1 MMKNLKISGKLFV
14 AFGILAAALVVTMVL
29 SIMSQQHLNSVAEN
43 LGRVRRDK
51 LVAMSLINTA
61 TSDYRI
67 YEATV
72 VLSPEPDQIN
82 AAYRDLQ
89 ERSQTIAKNE
99 AFLDRTLSSPRAIEQ
114 FRTFR
119 DHWNEFEQQSRK
131 TVDLGRQNL
140 NAEALASFRAS
151 KRIFDTANK
160 DASVMTDIQV
170 GLMDKEMKEANQDY
184 IWSRNA
190 SIAISVLV
198 LALTAY
204 LLMILIR
211 GIANPLAAMTA
222 AMRKLAAGD
231 LNTRLEVE
239 PRRDEVGQLA
249 EAMVAFRDQ
258 LAGAERAKAE
268 QTSLIVS
275 SIGSG
280 LDALAQGD
288 LTRRIDADLTG
299 PFEKLKQDFNHA
311 MDSVSATLA
320 AVNASAQ
327 GITNGAADIRE
338 ASDDLSHRT
347 EQQAA
352 SLEETAAAMHEI
364 TETVRETAENAKR
377 ANQAVTETRTDA
389 DQSTDVVRK
398 AVEAMHGIERSSHEI
413 SEIIAVIDGIAFQTN
428 LLALNAGVEA
438 ARAGDAGKGFAVV
451 ASEVRALAQ
460 RSADAAKDVKERITA
475 STQQVDA
482 GVQLVAQAGNA
493 LTRITGR
500 IGEINALVS
509 DIASAAAQQATGLQ
523 QVNTAVAEMD
533 GVTQQNAAMVE
544 QATAAAR
551 SLSEET
557 GNMTREVAR
566 FRLID
571 GGMVTRTPAPVVHH
585 SPVHQLQARVAQ
597 ATPRITA
604 AAPRV
609 ARTSGAAAAA
619 VAVDDGDWSEF

>member
-1 MMKNLKISGKLFV
+1 MKNLKISGKLFV
-14 AFGILAAALVVTMVL
+14 AFSILATALIVTMVL
-29 SIMSQQHLNSVAEN
+29 SLMSQQHLNSVAEN

-51 LVAMSLINTA
+51 LVAIALINTA
-61 TSDYRI
+61 TSDYRV
-67 YEATV
+67 YEASTI
-72 VLSPEPDQIN
+72 LFTEPDQI
-82 AAYRDLQ
+82 ASAVRDLKG
-89 ERSQTIAKNE
+89 RSEAIAKSE
-99 AFLDRTLSSPRAIEQ
+99 AFLDRTLSSPNAIAQ

-119 DHWNEFEQQSRK
+119 EHWETYERLSRK
-131 TVDLGRQNL
+131 TIDLGSRNL
-140 NAEALASFRAS
+140 NDEALANFLAT
-151 KRIFDTANK
+151 KGIFDTANK
-160 DASVMTDIQV
+160 DAAVMTDIQV
-170 GLMDKEMKEANQDY
+170 ALMDKEMSEATQDY

-190 SIAISVLV
+190 SIVIALLV
-198 LALTAY
+198 LGLTGY
-204 LLMILIR
+204 LLMMLIR

-222 AMRKLAAGD
+222 AMRRLAGGD

-249 EAMVAFRDQ
+249 EAMVSFRDQ
-258 LAGAERAKAE
+258 LVGAERTKAE

-275 SIGSG
+275 SIGTG
-280 LDALAQGD
+280 LNALAQGD
-288 LTRRIDADLTG
+288 LTKRIDADLTG
-299 PFEKLKQDFNHA
+299 PFEKLKQDFNSA
-311 MDSVSATLA
+311 MDSVSATLS

-557 GNMTREVAR
+557 GNMTREVGR

-571 GGMVTRTPAPVVHH
+571 GGMAARAPAPVTHH

-609 ARTSGAAAAA
+609 ARASSAAAA
-619 VAVDDGDWSEF
+619 VVVDDGDWSEF

>member
-1 MMKNLKISGKLFV
+1 MKNLKISGKLFV
-14 AFGILAAALVVTMVL
+14 AFSILATALIVTMVL
-29 SIMSQQHLNSVAEN
+29 SLMSQQHLNSVAEN

-51 LVAMSLINTA
+51 LVAIALINTA
-61 TSDYRI
+61 TSDYRV
-67 YEATV
+67 YEASTI
-72 VLSPEPDQIN
+72 LFTEPDQI
-82 AAYRDLQ
+82 ASAVRDLKD
-89 ERSQTIAKNE
+89 RSEAIAKSE
-99 AFLDRTLSSPRAIEQ
+99 AFLDRTLSSPNAIAQ

-119 DHWNEFEQQSRK
+119 EHWETYERLSRK
-131 TVDLGRQNL
+131 TIDLGSRNL
-140 NAEALASFRAS
+140 NDEALANFRAT
-151 KRIFDTANK
+151 KGIFDTANK
-160 DASVMTDIQV
+160 DAAIMTDIQV
-170 GLMDKEMKEANQDY
+170 ALMDKEMSEATQDY

-190 SIAISVLV
+190 SIVIALLV
-198 LALTAY
+198 LGLTGY
-204 LLMILIR
+204 LLMTLIR

-222 AMRKLAAGD
+222 AMRRLAGGD
-231 LNTRLEVE
+231 LNIKLEVE

-249 EAMVAFRDQ
+249 EAMVSFRDQ
-258 LAGAERAKAE
+258 LVGAERAKAE

-275 SIGSG
+275 SIGTG
-280 LDALAQGD
+280 LNALAQGD
-288 LTRRIDADLTG
+288 LTKRIDADLTG
-299 PFEKLKQDFNHA
+299 PFEKLKQDFNSA
-311 MDSVSATLA
+311 MESVSATLT

-338 ASDDLSHRT
+338 ASVDLSHRT

-557 GNMTREVAR
+557 GNMTREVGR

-571 GGMVTRTPAPVVHH
+571 GGMVARAPAPVTHH

-609 ARTSGAAAAA
+609 ARASSAAAA
-619 VAVDDGDWSEF
+619 VVVDDGDWSEF

>member
-1 MMKNLKISGKLFV
+1 MKNLKISNKLFV
-14 AFGILAAALVVTMVL
+14 AFGILAVALVVTMVL
-29 SIMSQQHLNSVAEN
+29 SIMSQQHLNSAAEN
-43 LGRVRRDK
+43 LGRSRRDK
-51 LVAMSLINTA
+51 MVAISLINTA
-61 TSDYRI
+61 TSDYRA
-67 YEATV
+67 YEASI
-72 VLSPEPDQIN
+72 VLMTEPDQI
-82 AAYRDLQ
+82 ASALRDWKDRAQ
-89 ERSQTIAKNE
+89 VIARNE
-99 AFLDRTLSSPRAIEQ
+99 AFLDRSLRSPKSIAQ
-114 FRTFR
+114 FRLFR
-119 DHWNEFEQQSRK
+119 EHWDMYEQMSRK
-131 TVDLGRQNL
+131 TVDLGIR
-140 NAEALASFRAS
+140 NANDQALASFRAS
-151 KRIFDTANK
+151 KRTFDIANK
-160 DASVMTDIQV
+160 DAAVMSDIQV
-170 GLMDKEMKEANQDY
+170 ALMDKEMNEATQDY
-184 IWSRNA
+184 IWSRNI

-198 LALTAY
+198 LGLTAY
-204 LLMILIR
+204 LLMTLIR
-211 GIANPLAAMTA
+211 GIANPLAAMTGPCDGWPGRPERPARYRA
-222 AMRKLAAGD
+222 APGRSGPTGRGDGGVPRSACRGRTRQGRTDRPDRQQHRLRPRRAGTGRPDQADRRTADRAVRKL
-231 LNTRLEVE
+231 
-239 PRRDEVGQLA
+239 
-249 EAMVAFRDQ
+249 
-258 LAGAERAKAE
+258 KH
-268 QTSLIVS
+268 
-275 SIGSG
+275 
-280 LDALAQGD
+280 
-288 LTRRIDADLTG
+288 
-299 PFEKLKQDFNHA
+299 DFNHA

-320 AVNASAQ
+320 AVSTSAQ

-389 DQSTDVVRK
+389 DQSTEVVRK

-475 STQQVDA
+475 SSQQVDT

-557 GNMTREVAR
+557 GNMTREVSR
-566 FRLID
+566 FRLVD
-571 GGMVTRTPAPVVHH
+571 GGMVARAPAPVVHR

-597 ATPRITA
+597 ATPRIA

-609 ARTSGAAAAA
+609 ARASSAATA
-619 VAVDDGDWSEF
+619 VAIDDGDWSEF

>member
-1 MMKNLKISGKLFV
+1 MKNLKISNKLFV
-14 AFGILAAALVVTMVL
+14 AFGILAVALVVTMAL
-29 SIMSQQHLNSVAEN
+29 SIMIQQHLNSVAEN
-43 LGRVRRDK
+43 LGRSRRDK
-51 LVAMSLINTA
+51 MVAISLINTA
-61 TSDYRI
+61 TSDYRA
-67 YEATV
+67 YEASI
-72 VLSPEPDQIN
+72 VLMTEPDQI
-82 AAYRDLQ
+82 ASALRDWKDRAQ
-89 ERSQTIAKNE
+89 VIARNE
-99 AFLDRTLSSPRAIEQ
+99 AFLDRSLRSPKSIAQ
-114 FRTFR
+114 FRLFR
-119 DHWNEFEQQSRK
+119 EHWDMYEQMSRK
-131 TVDLGRQNL
+131 TVDLGIR
-140 NAEALASFRAS
+140 NANDQALASFRAS
-151 KRIFDTANK
+151 KRTFDIANK
-160 DASVMTDIQV
+160 DAAVMSDIQV
-170 GLMDKEMKEANQDY
+170 ALMDKEMNEATQDY
-184 IWSRNA
+184 IWSRNI

-198 LALTAY
+198 LGLTAY
-204 LLMILIR
+204 LLMTLIR
-211 GIANPLAAMTA
+211 GIANPLAAMTG
-222 AMRKLAAGD
+222 AMRRLAGGD
-231 LNTRLEVE
+231 LNAQLDIA

-258 LAGAERAKAE
+258 LVGAERAKAE
-268 QTSLIVS
+268 QTDLIVS

-288 LTRRIDADLTG
+288 LTRRIDAPLTG
-299 PFEKLKQDFNHA
+299 PFEKLKHDFNHA

-320 AVNASAQ
+320 AVSTSAQ

-389 DQSTDVVRK
+389 DQSTEVVRK

-475 STQQVDA
+475 SSQQVDT

-557 GNMTREVAR
+557 GNMTREVSR
-566 FRLID
+566 FRLVD
-571 GGMVTRTPAPVVHH
+571 GGMVARAPAPVVHR

-597 ATPRITA
+597 ATPRIA

-609 ARTSGAAAAA
+609 ARASSAATA
-619 VAVDDGDWSEF
+619 VAIDDGDWSEF